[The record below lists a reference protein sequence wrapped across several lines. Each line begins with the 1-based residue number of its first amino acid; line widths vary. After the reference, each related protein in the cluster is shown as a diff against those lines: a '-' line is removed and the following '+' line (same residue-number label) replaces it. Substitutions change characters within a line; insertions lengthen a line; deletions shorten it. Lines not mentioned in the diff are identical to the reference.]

1 MIKKMTNKDSNF
13 YKYMGEIFGSREIQR
28 ETSDRFY
35 DDDGKEWFL
44 YMELGVTLSVV
55 SVKENVIK
63 NVYSCEQNC
72 LISILKQIYP
82 DISSGIVPKIYE
94 NSYIDAGYTVS
105 ESNVNFVK
113 IKGGLL
119 NESEN

>member
-63 NVYSCEQNC
+63 NVYSCERNS

>member
-44 YMELGVTLSVV
+44 YTELGVTLSVV

-63 NVYSCEQNC
+63 NV
-72 LISILKQIYP
+72 
-82 DISSGIVPKIYE
+82 
-94 NSYIDAGYTVS
+94 
-105 ESNVNFVK
+105 
-113 IKGGLL
+113 
-119 NESEN
+119 